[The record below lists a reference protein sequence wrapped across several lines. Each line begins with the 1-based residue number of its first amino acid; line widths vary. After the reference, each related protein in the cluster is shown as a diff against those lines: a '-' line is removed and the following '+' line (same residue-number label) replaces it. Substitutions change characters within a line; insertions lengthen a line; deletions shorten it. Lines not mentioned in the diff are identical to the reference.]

1 MRILVMGSGG
11 VGGYYGGILAQQGHE
26 VTFVA
31 RGAHLQAMRERG
43 LEVRDR
49 GTTHLLRPTN
59 AVGDPA
65 EAGSNF
71 DLVLFTVKTY
81 DTEPAAR
88 ALRPAVGPSTAVLPL
103 QNGVDAIDQLS
114 AALGAEHVL
123 GGTTQVGARIVEP
136 GVVERFSPFCQ
147 VTLGEPAGGVSAR
160 VERIAAAL
168 REVGV
173 EAIASPDIQRAL
185 WEKFMMLAPLATLN
199 TACRVPT
206 GQVRADPD
214 TRALYFAMM
223 DEVVAVGRASG
234 VNLPDA
240 SVEAMRAFYLNL
252 PDSHTTS
259 MQRDF
264 EEQRRVELESLAGSV
279 VRRGDAVGVPTP
291 IFDVLYPVLRVR
303 ARSFGGV

>member
-1 MRILVMGSGG
+1 MRILVMGTGG
-11 VGGYYGGILAQQGHE
+11 VGGYYGAILARAGHD

-31 RGAHLQAMRERG
+31 RGAHLTALRERG
-43 LEVRDR
+43 LELRDR
-49 GTTHLLRPTN
+49 GEAAVLRPVN

-65 EAGSNF
+65 EAGADF
-71 DLVLFTVKTY
+71 DLVFFTVKTY

-88 ALRPAVGPSTAVLPL
+88 ALRPAIGPRTAVLPL

-123 GGTTQVGARIVEP
+123 GGTTQIGARIVEP
-136 GVVERFSPFCQ
+136 GVIERFSPFCQ
-147 VTLGEPAGGVSAR
+147 VTLGEPGGGVSER

-185 WEKFMMLAPLATLN
+185 WEKFMMLAPMASLN

-223 DEVVAVGRASG
+223 DEIVAVGRASG
-234 VNLPDA
+234 VTLPDE
-240 SVEAMRAFYLNL
+240 SVEAMRRFYLDL

-291 IFDVLYPVLRVR
+291 IFDVVYPILRVR